1 MKRLNKILI
10 VFCAFSFL
18 TIYGGWR
25 FIHSRRFSDQ
35 ASKKVSEI
43 LTKKIG
49 AKLAFTGVDFNMFPP
64 ATIFKNVHI
73 EKKDPTLIDVD
84 LAIEELSVA
93 FTYSSFFSS
102 NLEIDD
108 LILKKGSLTIKT
120 PDEETPDFDWNQFNL
135 NKIFAKYSEIYLK
148 SPLHLNIIRLE
159 DIKAQ
164 VDKHKFEINSL
175 SVAPHKKDLR
185 LKLSTGKIHIDPDKK
200 KFTPIDLDK
209 TEVLAELEKN
219 FWRVESLHAE
229 RGADIVDLKGELNN
243 SKKSVQVNGTGH
255 FNASLTNILKLV
267 PSLPSEVYAMNGSV
281 FGDFKVNGDLLDP
294 DADILIKAEHFKS
307 EWIELEEIES
317 HLKKKKNLLFAESFQ
332 AKNKSEQYTLL
343 RSIPFFDLKKMSLL
357 RSRVS
362 LNMQDAFT
370 NTFLFAIRHSLE
382 TLKGYLTG
390 RVDVYWDNS
399 KVYFEIKDR
408 ASLKNFK
415 LMSKSNKAILQN
427 PGFTVSD
434 TILDLDKDLKLGIN
448 AKLEMANTKILAK
461 GELTGKEINISI
473 KDSKIDMKAFGP
485 ISGLAITGSG
495 PASAEIYGPMDNV
508 KFDFIVDWNNFSIVD
523 LNFGRVKSEFT
534 LSLKDL
540 GIDIHYLS
548 GIYNQT
554 LFSAEGTLGF
564 AEKNN
569 GMDLKLDFKNTNF
582 ADARK
587 MYNLVFKNI
596 KLPFEPQFN
605 FTANYAIKGGYSLES
620 LKIDGIIKGS
630 DLKIFNE
637 DAEQINFKFSLAN
650 NLLNFKDVKIK
661 KSRGEIN
668 AGISVNLANNYTE
681 LEGNLQG
688 MRLSDFNFYRKTK
701 MEYDGDLVIDF
712 DGNGTTD
719 NFSSRFKTKL
729 NNPFI
734 ENIPASPSSAIF
746 YLNTDDVVINANLLS
761 GKVKLDSVINFKS
774 RMVSLKSQI
783 ETSDMREILGVIAGH
798 NMSEKNITGKINA
811 KLNSEF
817 NLDTMSIKKFTLE
830 LPQFNLKKGDI
841 NVLVDQKHNSVSID
855 EGVVRNWDLRFTDG
869 PDFFIC
875 KARNESSGIVFDQ
888 NFSIKTSLLEF
899 VTSAIDK
906 AVGVMKGNVQL
917 KVDKKLK
924 ITKLE
929 IAGLKN
935 SFKIKNI
942 PGAVTDLEF
951 NINKRG
957 EVFEISKLIGKY
969 GEGDLNVKGT
979 FMFDDMY
986 PTVNLD
992 YKIERATVPLFK
1004 RSYLLASSFGNISGT
1019 DLPYKLNGKV
1029 SLLHG
1034 EFLDD
1039 PSDFSKENKVNLDS
1053 LKKYL
1058 PKKSNSD
1065 KTGYLTLNV
1074 NFDTVNQI
1082 AMKNNLAEVY
1092 AKGAG
1097 SLTGDVLS
1105 PEINTRVDVLPGVSK
1120 FKFKGHDFNL
1130 REGFV
1135 EIHDRGKNRISDLK
1149 FVGISKINDYDIKL
1163 DISGT
1168 IENTQ
1173 ISLSSEPAL
1182 AQEDLVSLLTIGVTS
1197 DMSKN
1202 LDVGDRNKVTTVGIG
1217 TLLVDQLKINEDL
1230 NSTLGLNLSV
1240 LPEFKEDESSLITGK
1255 SAVSD
1260 GTTSRLKSAT
1270 KIKIKKVISKIVDV
1284 SVSSTVGGS
1293 IEQTQEMNVNINLNK
1308 NFSIEGVYEVRP
1320 AEEENT
1326 NTPNSIG
1333 ADLKFRG
1340 SF

>member
-1 MKRLNKILI
+1 LKRLNKILL

-18 TIYGGWR
+18 TVYGGWR
-25 FIHSRRFSDQ
+25 FIHSRKFSDQ
-35 ASKKVSEI
+35 ASRKVSEI

-73 EKKDPTLIDVD
+73 EKKDPAIIDVD
-84 LAIEELSVA
+84 LSVEELSVA

-108 LILKKGSLTIKT
+108 LVLKKGTLKIKT
-120 PDEETPDFDWNQFNL
+120 PDKNTPDFDWKDFNL
-135 NKIFAKYSEIYLK
+135 NKIFTKYSEIYLE

-159 DIKAQ
+159 DIDAQ
-164 VDKHKFEINSL
+164 VDKHTLAINTL

-185 LKLSTGKIHIDPDKK
+185 IKLNTAKIHIDPDKK
-200 KFTPIDLDK
+200 NFAPIDLDK
-209 TEVLAELEKN
+209 SEVLAELTRN
-219 FWRVESLHAE
+219 IWRVESLRLE
-229 RGADIVDLKGELNN
+229 KGTDTINVKGELRD
-243 SKKSVQVNGTGH
+243 SKKFVQLNGEGQ
-255 FNASLTNILKLV
+255 FNAQLTNILKYI
-267 PSLPSEVYAMNGSV
+267 PSLPKEVYAMTG
-281 FGDFKVNGDLLDP
+281 KVNGNVIGTGNLTDP
-294 DADILIKAEHFKS
+294 DVEMAVTATNFKS
-307 EWIELEEIES
+307 EWIELADIRA
-317 HLKKKKNLLFAESFQ
+317 LIKKKNNIVFAEKFH
-332 AKNKSEQYTLL
+332 ARNNKEQYVLA
-343 RSIPFFDLKKMSLL
+343 RAVPFFDLKKMSLL

-382 TLKGYLTG
+382 TFKGYLTG
-390 RVDVYWDNS
+390 KVDVVWDNT

-408 ASLKNFK
+408 AFLKDFK
-415 LMSKSNKAILQN
+415 LMSKSNKSILQN
-427 PGFTVSD
+427 AGFTLSD
-434 TILDLDKDLKLGIN
+434 TVIDLDKDMKLGIN
-448 AKLEMANTKILAK
+448 AKLEMANTKIQAK

-485 ISGLAITGSG
+485 VSGLAITGSG

-534 LSLKDL
+534 LSLKEL

-548 GIYNQT
+548 GIYNQSI
-554 LFSAEGTLGF
+554 FSAEGTLGF
-564 AEKNN
+564 EDKNK
-569 GMDLKLDFKNTNF
+569 GMDLKLEFKNTNF

-587 MYNLVFKNI
+587 MYNLVFKNL
-596 KLPFEPQFN
+596 KLPSDPQFN
-605 FTANYAIKGGYSLES
+605 FTADYSIKGGFGLDT
-620 LKIDGIIKGS
+620 LKIDGNIKGT

-637 DAEQINFKFSLAN
+637 EAEQINFKFSLAN
-650 NLLNFKDVKIK
+650 SLLNFKDLKIK
-661 KSRGEIN
+661 KARGEIN
-668 AGISVNLANNYTE
+668 AGVSVNLTNNYTE

-701 MEYDGDLVIDF
+701 MEYDGDLLIDF

-734 ENIPASPSSAIF
+734 ENIPASPSNAIF
-746 YLNTDDVVINANLLS
+746 YLNSDDVVINANLLS
-761 GKVKLDSVINFKS
+761 GKVKLDSVINFKTKMAS
-774 RMVSLKSQI
+774 VKSQI
-783 ETSDMREILGVIAGH
+783 DSTDLRELLGVIAGH
-798 NMSEKNITGKINA
+798 NMSEKNIAGKINA
-811 KLNSEF
+811 KLVSEF
-817 NLDTMSIKKFTLE
+817 NIDTMAIKKFSLE
-830 LPQFNLKKGDI
+830 LPQFNLKKGEI
-841 NVLVDQKHNSVSID
+841 NVLVDPRHNSVSID

-869 PDFFIC
+869 PDFFTC
-875 KARNESSGIVFDQ
+875 KAHNQSGGIVFDQ

-899 VTSAIDK
+899 FTSAIDK

-917 KVDKKLK
+917 VVDKKIN
-924 ITKLE
+924 ITKVE
-929 IAGLKN
+929 VYGVRN

-951 NINKRG
+951 NINKKG
-957 EVFEISKLIGKY
+957 ETFEISKLIGKY

-979 FMFDDMY
+979 FLFDNMY

-1004 RSYLLASSFGNISGT
+1004 RSYLLASSWGTITGT

-1039 PSDFSKENKVNLDS
+1039 PSDFSKDNKVNLDVF
-1053 LKKYL
+1053 KKYL
-1058 PKKSNSD
+1058 PKKNNSD
-1065 KTGYLTLNV
+1065 KTGYLALNV
-1074 NFDTVNQI
+1074 SFDTVNQI
-1082 AMKNNLAEVY
+1082 VMKNNLAEVY
-1092 AKGAG
+1092 AKGKG
-1097 SLTGDVLS
+1097 DLVGDVLS
-1105 PEINTRVDVLPGVSK
+1105 PEINARVDVLPSVSK
-1120 FKFKGHDFNL
+1120 FKFKGHEFNL

-1135 EIHDRGKNRISDLK
+1135 EIHDKGKNRVSDLK
-1149 FVGISKINDYDIKL
+1149 FIGISKINDYDVKL

-1173 ISLSSEPAL
+1173 IGLSSEPAL

-1240 LPEFKEDESSLITGK
+1240 LPEFKEDESTLITGK

-1270 KIKIKKVISKIVDV
+1270 KIKIQKKINKMVDV

-1308 NFSIEGVYEVRP
+1308 NFSIEGVYEVKP